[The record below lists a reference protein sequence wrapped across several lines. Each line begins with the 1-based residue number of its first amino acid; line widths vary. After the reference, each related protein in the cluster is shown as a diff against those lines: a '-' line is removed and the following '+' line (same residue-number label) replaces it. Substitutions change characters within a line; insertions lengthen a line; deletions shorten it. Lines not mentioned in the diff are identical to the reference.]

1 MTHTEIARL
10 LDKVGTLEVPAG
22 QGATPPN
29 WLTIKV
35 RIVDGRTA
43 YGRQDVLV
51 TPVDGSGEA
60 WVSADRVK
68 IGGKA

>member
-1 MTHTEIARL
+1 MTHNEIARL
-10 LDKVGTLEVPAG
+10 LDKVGTLDVPAG
-22 QGATPPN
+22 VGSDAR
-29 WLTIKV
+29 LTITV
-35 RIVDGRTA
+35 RILDGREA

-51 TPVDGSGEA
+51 TPEHGSGQA